1 MYLPI
6 LWLVAGAM
14 AVFTAWLLKKGSTMK
29 TLTDAG
35 VVLFLLVMMASMF
48 VSAVV
53 YLYIPTFV
61 TIIELVALNM
71 ISMSLGL
78 IPILTALVRGDRQL
92 DETRQGSVVSSRMAV
107 IASIIVLAILSEVF
121 MGWTFAILSGAA
133 STSTQSVFS
142 ALVDSMSTYWFI
154 FTMASEMAVTL
165 YLVGRNF
172 PSTFRWLVAIQA
184 VMMVLSPTAIANS
197 TWSYDTVI
205 GNTCVMILAIIVIF
219 DYIFKNRTLTGGAS
233 KYILRLMGAYGLM
246 MAGLFL
252 WLMYG
257 DVLLFVLSIVAE
269 MSIYFTIVL
278 DEKRLINP
286 PLVAWQ
292 SRPLWVFGMLGGIF
306 VSEFFMGGVLDI
318 QALGT
323 SYFTMLPFSGLTGSA
338 FTVVGS
344 AIYDFVVA
352 VASITGSFW
361 FLLMMGAEMGS
372 LVVFKIKYAR
382 ELETKIRLLM
392 VIGAY
397 ALYTLF
403 FPVFVF
409 SSTLPN
415 IPWLG
420 WSMGLGTGGA
430 LAPDVIL
437 VILAS
442 YLISGGISF
451 FFGSRNV
458 CSLFC
463 TAALMYQGTTYD
475 SMSSF
480 NRTSKIG
487 RHNLTS
493 RIPGTYKLVVSLV
506 WVSLLVSA
514 ALSYLTSVGV
524 INVSIFGADPS
535 YFFYIFYFDIL
546 WYLLW
551 IMIPFMG
558 TYACVTTGMCG
569 WGSFNQLVSRLGM
582 FRLKV
587 KDSNTCINCKTKDCA
602 RVCPVGLTDLP
613 GAFIDKGE
621 FRSFKCIGV
630 GDCVSACPYENE
642 YFFDAR
648 NWVRQKL
655 HKPLPPLAKPVRTE
669 PMESPINFGALTKTE

>member
-1 MYLPI
+1 MDLFP
-6 LWLVAGAM
+6 LWGIAALM
-14 AVFTAWLLKKGSTMK
+14 AITTAWLLKKGSTIK

-35 VVLFLLVMMASMF
+35 LVLFLLAMMASMF
-48 VSAVV
+48 LSAVV
-53 YLYIPTFV
+53 YLYFPGLV
-61 TIIELVALNM
+61 TAFELVALNM
-71 ISMSLGL
+71 ISMSIAL
-78 IPILTALVRGDRQL
+78 IPLLSALFRGDRQI
-92 DETRQGSVVSSRMAV
+92 DETRKGSAISSRNLV
-107 IASIIVLAILSEVF
+107 FASIIVLAILSEVF
-121 MGWTFAILSGAA
+121 MGWTFAIITGAA
-133 STSTQSVFS
+133 STTTQSVFS
-142 ALVDSMSTYWFI
+142 SLVTSMGTYWFI
-154 FTMASEMAVTL
+154 FTMSSEMAVTL

-172 PSTFRWLVAIQA
+172 PSTFRWLVAIQT
-184 VMMVLSPTAIANS
+184 VIMVLSPTAIANS

-219 DYIFKNRTLTGGAS
+219 DYIFKNRTLTDGAS
-233 KYILRLMGAYGLM
+233 KYVLRLMGAYGLM

-252 WLMYG
+252 WLMNG

-269 MSIYFTIVL
+269 MSIYYTIVL

-323 SYFTMLPFSGLTGSA
+323 SYFTGLPFWGLTGSVV
-338 FTVVGS
+338 TVVG
-344 AIYDFVVA
+344 AAFYDFVVA

-372 LVVFKIKYAR
+372 LVVFKIRYAR

-437 VILAS
+437 VILAT

-458 CSLFC
+458 CSIFC

-506 WVSLLVSA
+506 WVSLLGSA

-524 INVSIFGADPS
+524 IDVSIFGADPS

-546 WYLLW
+546 WYAIW

-569 WGSFNQLVSRLGM
+569 WGSFNQIVSRYAV
-582 FRLKV
+582 RLH
-587 KDSNTCINCKTKDCA
+587 
-602 RVCPVGLTDLP
+602 
-613 GAFIDKGE
+613 F
-621 FRSFKCIGV
+621 
-630 GDCVSACPYENE
+630 
-642 YFFDAR
+642 
-648 NWVRQKL
+648 
-655 HKPLPPLAKPVRTE
+655 
-669 PMESPINFGALTKTE
+669 